1 VIAGAVYGGQV
12 CPLLDSLGVWK
23 LGLILFFPLGGAF
36 ALRALIEG
44 PLMKRHPPTRHAF
57 VQFSL
62 DLALFSGASL
72 AAAALLRLL
81 YGFGFFQSGLKI
93 ALGLFAVGLFAA
105 LDLSLERERKIIGK
119 AQHGQASYAPP
130 RCLIPMARKFILV
143 TVSIVVLA
151 TAIILLVLIR
161 DLHWLSEQVLT
172 PASFDVLGRSVLIE
186 ILFVMGFLLVM
197 VVNLAFSYATNLR
210 LLFGNETD
218 ILERVSRGDLSRR
231 VPVVTC
237 DEMGV
242 IAAHTNAMISAL
254 RVGRRMSDGLRIAK
268 EVQQNLLPEHAP
280 VIPGL
285 ELAGTARFSDET
297 GGDFYD
303 YIGCDDEVCGRIAV
317 AVGDVSGHGIGAALL
332 MAAGRA
338 LVRQS
343 AASPG
348 SPALNITAANH
359 HLARD
364 IDNTGRF
371 MTLFFMILDP
381 AMGTATWVNAG
392 HQPPLVY
399 DPADDS
405 FSELRG
411 GDIPL
416 GVTRSWNFHQQTMD
430 LPGPGQIILIGTD
443 GMWEAHNHV
452 GEMFGPAR
460 VQRVLR
466 DTADKSA
473 EAILDALM
481 NAVNDFVGAT
491 PQEDDITLVVI
502 KGVEPSRQAAPESGT
517 PATGPQMK

>member
-1 VIAGAVYGGQV
+1 
-12 CPLLDSLGVWK
+12 
-23 LGLILFFPLGGAF
+23 
-36 ALRALIEG
+36 
-44 PLMKRHPPTRHAF
+44 
-57 VQFSL
+57 
-62 DLALFSGASL
+62 
-72 AAAALLRLL
+72 
-81 YGFGFFQSGLKI
+81 
-93 ALGLFAVGLFAA
+93 
-105 LDLSLERERKIIGK
+105 
-119 AQHGQASYAPP
+119 
-130 RCLIPMARKFILV
+130 
-143 TVSIVVLA
+143 
-151 TAIILLVLIR
+151 
-161 DLHWLSEQVLT
+161 
-172 PASFDVLGRSVLIE
+172 
-186 ILFVMGFLLVM
+186 MGFLLVM

-399 DPADDS
+399 DPARDS

-416 GVTRSWNFHQQTMD
+416 GVTRSWTFHQQTMD
-430 LPGPGQIILIGTD
+430 MPGPGQIILIGTD